1 MKRRSN
7 LTTIGLYVIGI
18 IYGLAILG
26 PIAWVLLLALKN
38 ALDAFAYPPLLIF
51 EPTFE
56 HFIAIFQD
64 QEFRLA
70 FSNSVIISSG
80 SVALAMVF
88 AVPATFA
95 ITIMRGRARRNSLL
109 TILLI
114 RMVPGMIYLLPY
126 FVIYSRIDLL
136 DTHIG
141 LIIIYLIFCV
151 PLIIWTLIPVW
162 GAVPHELR
170 ESGMIDGANLW
181 QILFLIE
188 LPLVRIGI
196 IASGIVAF
204 IFAWNEFLFALVIT
218 RRKTV
223 TLPVIITHY
232 MGYEG
237 YEWGKISAASIVIM
251 LPVIVFGFLIQ
262 RYMITGLTAG
272 AVKG

>member
-1 MKRRSN
+1 MTRRSPF
-7 LTTIGLYVIGI
+7 TTFCLYVIGVV
-18 IYGLAILG
+18 YGLAILV
-26 PIAWVLLLALKN
+26 PIAWILLLALKN
-38 ALDAFAYPPLLIF
+38 VLDAFAYPPLFIF
-51 EPTFE
+51 EPTLE

-64 QEFRLA
+64 PEFRLA
-70 FSNSVIISSG
+70 FANSVIIASG
-80 SVALAMVF
+80 SVVLSLVF
-88 AVPATFA
+88 AIPATFA

-126 FVIYSRIDLL
+126 FVFYSRLDLL

-141 LIIIYLIFCV
+141 LIIIYLIFCI
-151 PLIIWTLIPVW
+151 PLIIWTLTPVW
-162 GAVPHELR
+162 GAVPQELR
-170 ESGMIDGANLW
+170 ESGMIDGASLW
-181 QILFLIE
+181 QILYLIE

-218 RRKTV
+218 RKKTV
-223 TLPVIITHY
+223 TLPVVITRY

-237 YEWGKISAASIVIM
+237 YEWGKISAASVIIM
-251 LPVIVFGFLIQ
+251 LPVVVFGFLIQ

>member
-1 MKRRSN
+1 MTRRSKI
-7 LTTIGLYVIGI
+7 TTISLYVIGVL
-18 IYGLAILG
+18 YGLAVLA
-26 PIAWVLLLALKN
+26 PIAWILLLALKN
-38 ALDAFAYPPLLIF
+38 TLDAFAYPPLFIF

-56 HFIAIFQD
+56 HFSAIFQD
-64 QEFRLA
+64 PEFRLA
-70 FSNSVIISSG
+70 FANSVIIATG
-80 SVALAMVF
+80 SVALAMIF
-88 AVPATFA
+88 AIPATFA

-126 FVIYSRIDLL
+126 FVFYSRVDLL

-151 PLIIWTLIPVW
+151 PLIIWTLTPVW
-162 GAVPHELR
+162 GAVPLELR
-170 ESGMIDGANLW
+170 ESGMIDGASLW
-181 QILFLIE
+181 QILYLIE

-218 RRKTV
+218 RKKTV
-223 TLPVIITHY
+223 TLPVVITRY

-237 YEWGKISAASIVIM
+237 YEWGKISAAAVVIM
-251 LPVIVFGFLIQ
+251 LPVVVFGFLIQ
-262 RYMITGLTAG
+262 RYMVTGLTAG

>member
-1 MKRRSN
+1 MQRRSAF
-7 LTTIGLYVIGI
+7 TTASLYIIGTL
-18 IYGLAILG
+18 YGLAIIF
-26 PIAWVLLLALKN
+26 PIAWILLLALKN

-51 EPTFE
+51 EPTLE
-56 HFIAIFQD
+56 HFAAIFQD
-64 QEFRLA
+64 AEFRLA
-70 FSNSVIISSG
+70 FSNSVIISTG

-88 AVPATFA
+88 AIPATFA

-109 TILLI
+109 TVLLI

-126 FVIYSRIDLL
+126 FVIYSEAKLL

-151 PLIIWTLIPVW
+151 PLIIWTLMPVW
-162 GAVPHELR
+162 GAVPQELR

-181 QILFLIE
+181 QILVLIE

-223 TLPVIITHY
+223 TLPIVITRY
-232 MGYEG
+232 MAYEG
-237 YEWGKISAASIVIM
+237 YEWGKISAAAIVIM

>member
-1 MKRRSN
+1 MQRRSK
-7 LTTIGLYVIGI
+7 LTTTLLYVFGI
-18 IYGLAILG
+18 IYGLAVLG
-26 PIAWVLLLALKN
+26 PIAWILLLALKN
-38 ALDAFAYPPLLIF
+38 ALDAFAYPPLFIF
-51 EPTFE
+51 EPTLE
-56 HFIAIFQD
+56 HFIAIFED
-64 QEFRLA
+64 PEFRLA
-70 FSNSVIISSG
+70 FSNSVIIASG

-88 AVPATFA
+88 AIPATFA
-95 ITIMRGRARRNSLL
+95 ITIMRGSARRNSLL

-126 FVIYSRIDLL
+126 FVFYSRIDLL

-141 LIIIYLIFCV
+141 LIIIYLIFCL
-151 PLIIWTLIPVW
+151 PLIIWTLVPVW
-162 GAVPHELR
+162 GAVPLELR
-170 ESGMIDGANLW
+170 ESGMIDGASLW

-218 RRKTV
+218 RKKVV
-223 TLPVIITHY
+223 TLPVVITRY

-237 YEWGKISAASIVIM
+237 YEWGKISAAAVVIM
-251 LPVIVFGFLIQ
+251 LPVVVFGFLIQ

>member
-1 MKRRSN
+1 M
-7 LTTIGLYVIGI
+7 
-18 IYGLAILG
+18 
-26 PIAWVLLLALKN
+26 
-38 ALDAFAYPPLLIF
+38 
-51 EPTFE
+51 
-56 HFIAIFQD
+56 
-64 QEFRLA
+64 
-70 FSNSVIISSG
+70 
-80 SVALAMVF
+80 
-88 AVPATFA
+88 
-95 ITIMRGRARRNSLL
+95 
-109 TILLI
+109 
-114 RMVPGMIYLLPY
+114 
-126 FVIYSRIDLL
+126 
-136 DTHIG
+136 
-141 LIIIYLIFCV
+141 
-151 PLIIWTLIPVW
+151 W

-181 QILFLIE
+181 QILLLIE

>member
-1 MKRRSN
+1 MKRRSKI
-7 LTTIGLYVIGI
+7 TTASLYAIGI

-26 PIAWVLLLALKN
+26 PILWVLLLALKN
-38 ALDAFAYPPLLIF
+38 ALDAFAYPPLFIF
-51 EPTFE
+51 EPTLE
-56 HFIAIFQD
+56 HFIAVVQD
-64 QEFRLA
+64 PEFRLA
-70 FSNSVIISSG
+70 FSNSVIISTG
-80 SVALAMVF
+80 SVAFAMAF
-88 AVPATFA
+88 AIPATFA

-126 FVIYSRIDLL
+126 FVIYSRLDLL

-162 GAVPHELR
+162 GAVPLELR

-181 QILFLIE
+181 QILVLIE

-196 IASGIVAF
+196 IASGIIAF

-237 YEWGKISAASIVIM
+237 YEWGKISAAAVIIM
-251 LPVIVFGFLIQ
+251 TPVVVFGFLIQ

>member
-1 MKRRSN
+1 MKRRSKI
-7 LTTIGLYVIGI
+7 TTASLYVVGI

-26 PIAWVLLLALKN
+26 PILWILLLALKN
-38 ALDAFAYPPLLIF
+38 ALDAFAYPPLFIF
-51 EPTFE
+51 EPTLE
-56 HFIAIFQD
+56 HFIAIVQD
-64 QEFRLA
+64 PEFRLA
-70 FSNSVIISSG
+70 FSNSVIISTG
-80 SVALAMVF
+80 SVVLAMAF
-88 AVPATFA
+88 AIPATFA

-126 FVIYSRIDLL
+126 FVIYSRLDLL

-141 LIIIYLIFCV
+141 LIIIYLIFCL
-151 PLIIWTLIPVW
+151 PLIVWTLIPVW
-162 GAVPHELR
+162 GAVPLELR

-181 QILFLIE
+181 QILVLIE

-237 YEWGKISAASIVIM
+237 YEWGKISAAAVIIM
-251 LPVIVFGFLIQ
+251 TPVVVFGFLIQ

>member
-7 LTTIGLYVIGI
+7 ITTLSLYVIGTI
-18 IYGLAILG
+18 FGLAILG
-26 PIAWVLLLALKN
+26 PIAWILLLALKN
-38 ALDAFAYPPLLIF
+38 ALDAFAYPPLIIF
-51 EPTFE
+51 EPTLE

-64 QEFRLA
+64 TEFRLA
-70 FSNSVIISSG
+70 FANSVIISTG
-80 SVALAMVF
+80 SVSLAMIF
-88 AVPATFA
+88 AIPATFA
-95 ITIMRGRARRNSLL
+95 ITIMKGRARRNSLL

-126 FVIYSRIDLL
+126 FVLYSRLELL

-141 LIIIYLIFCV
+141 LILIYLIFCV

-162 GAVPHELR
+162 GAVPQELR

-181 QILFLIE
+181 QILIKIE

-223 TLPVIITHY
+223 TLPVVITRY

-237 YEWGKISAASIVIM
+237 YEWGKISAAAIVIM